1 MKGLITGVLLAITST
16 YALASPNTMS
26 KAEIEKYYAQL
37 KKYKTPKGEENK
49 MSVKYDTKNKKVM
62 MASTMDYDMEKQGK
76 CADRLFTGKET
87 KKLDEMAKGRT
98 GEVDLIFDCSQCVI
112 PK

>member
-16 YALASPNTMS
+16 YAPASPNTMS

-62 MASTMDYDMEKQGK
+62 IM
-76 CADRLFTGKET
+76 
-87 KKLDEMAKGRT
+87 
-98 GEVDLIFDCSQCVI
+98 
-112 PK
+112 